1 MSQSMSSVENLR
13 MRRLFPAAFAWL
25 CVGVAPAHTA
35 GYGLKEHSADAMASA
50 YAGAAASDNDAS
62 YLAYNPASSAG
73 VSETDISTSLVSIL
87 PGSSASYSTATSS
100 ASTPVGGSKTPGGFI
115 SDALVPAFGLRQRL
129 SDRLT
134 LGLSITAPW
143 GLRTD
148 YPATWAGRYYAQKSE
163 LLTVNITPSL
173 AYQILPEL
181 TLGAGVQIEYAKG
194 TLTSA
199 IDTGTLAALNGI
211 PGAMPGGQ
219 DSFARVSGTNW
230 TVGYS
235 LGAMLR
241 PAAGLTLGIA
251 YRSSLQQDLSGPLT
265 FTLDSAGMGATI
277 RSLTGLFTNTHQKT
291 PLTMPDMITSGVRFD
306 ISDQWTALAELDW
319 THWSRVRQLIVLP
332 ANPAQ
337 PNDMT
342 NLRWKNTLFGS
353 FGLEYRAGHS
363 WTYKAGVAYDQ
374 NPSSDAT
381 REPRIPDADRIW
393 ISAGARVRLESNVDL
408 NFTASRLFNLTTPI
422 ALNPAMP
429 GAALRGTLAGTTKS
443 YVNVAGLELTWRP
456 N

>member
-1 MSQSMSSVENLR
+1 
-13 MRRLFPAAFAWL
+13 MRHLAFAA
-25 CVGVAPAHTA
+25 VALFSIGTLPVQAA
-35 GYGLKEHSADAMASA
+35 GYGLKEHSADAMAAA
-50 YAGAAASDNDAS
+50 YAGAAASDTDAS
-62 YLAYNPASSAG
+62 YLVYNPASSGG
-73 VSETDISTSLVSIL
+73 VADIDMSASLVAIL
-87 PGSSASYSTATSS
+87 PGSRANFGIATTSAG
-100 ASTPVGGSKTPGGFI
+100 TPTGGSKTPSGFI
-115 SDALVPAFGLRQRL
+115 SDALVPAFGLRLRL
-129 SDRLT
+129 NDRLT
-134 LGLSITAPW
+134 AGLSVSAPW

-173 AYQILPEL
+173 AYQIVPEL
-181 TLGAGVQIEYAKG
+181 TLGAGLQVEYAKG

-199 IDTGTLAALNGI
+199 IDTGTLAALNAI
-211 PGAMPGGQ
+211 PGAVPGGQ

-230 TVGYS
+230 TVGYT

-241 PAAGLTLGIA
+241 PMAGLTLGVA

-291 PLTMPDMITSGVRFD
+291 PLTMPDMITSGARLDVSGR
-306 ISDQWTALAELDW
+306 WTAMAELDW
-319 THWSRVRQLIVLP
+319 THWSRVRQLVVLP

-337 PNDMT
+337 PNDIT
-342 NLRWKNTLFGS
+342 NLQWKNTLFGS
-353 FGLEYRAGHS
+353 LGLEYRAGRN

-374 NPSSDAT
+374 SPSSDAT

-393 ISAGARVRLESNVDL
+393 ISAGARVRLNSNLDF
-408 NFTASRLFNLTTPI
+408 NITASRLFNLSTPI

-443 YVNVAGLELTWRP
+443 YVNVAGVELTWRP
-456 N
+456 D